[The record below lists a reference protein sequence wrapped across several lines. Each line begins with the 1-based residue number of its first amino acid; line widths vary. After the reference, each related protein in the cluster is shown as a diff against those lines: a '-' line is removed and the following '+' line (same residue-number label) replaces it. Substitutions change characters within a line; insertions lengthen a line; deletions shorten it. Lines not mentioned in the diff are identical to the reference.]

1 MDCLEVFARK
11 TNKYFDSYSK
21 ELLNHFVPKINNII
35 SNDKLTLVC

>member
-11 TNKYFDSYSK
+11 TNKYFDSYDK
-21 ELLNHFVPKINNII
+21 ELLNHFVLKINNII